1 MRFAAMKR
9 RTNCFGYKV
18 GCVLL
23 ARSII
28 SGEQPMKK
36 LLQQWFNRINQPQ
49 SAAPQQRDIDVAKH
63 IELLIPISQLYG
75 IEFHPSVYRYYE
87 R

>member
-1 MRFAAMKR
+1 
-9 RTNCFGYKV
+9 
-18 GCVLL
+18 
-23 ARSII
+23 
-28 SGEQPMKK
+28 MKK
-36 LLQQWFNRINQPQ
+36 LLQQWFNRITQPQ
-49 SAAPQQRDIDVAKH
+49 SDAVKQRDIDVAKH

>member
-1 MRFAAMKR
+1 
-9 RTNCFGYKV
+9 
-18 GCVLL
+18 
-23 ARSII
+23 
-28 SGEQPMKK
+28 MKK
-36 LLQQWFNRINQPQ
+36 LLQQWFSRLVQPQ
-49 SAAPQQRDIDVAKH
+49 SARLEQRDIDVAHH

>member
-1 MRFAAMKR
+1 
-9 RTNCFGYKV
+9 
-18 GCVLL
+18 
-23 ARSII
+23 
-28 SGEQPMKK
+28 MKK
-36 LLQQWFNRINQPQ
+36 LLQQWFNRLVQPQ
-49 SAAPQQRDIDVAKH
+49 SGAVEQRDIDVAKH

>member
-1 MRFAAMKR
+1 
-9 RTNCFGYKV
+9 
-18 GCVLL
+18 
-23 ARSII
+23 
-28 SGEQPMKK
+28 MKK
-36 LLQQWFNRINQPQ
+36 LLQQWFNRFNQPQ
-49 SAAPQQRDIDVAKH
+49 NAVPQQRDIDVAKH